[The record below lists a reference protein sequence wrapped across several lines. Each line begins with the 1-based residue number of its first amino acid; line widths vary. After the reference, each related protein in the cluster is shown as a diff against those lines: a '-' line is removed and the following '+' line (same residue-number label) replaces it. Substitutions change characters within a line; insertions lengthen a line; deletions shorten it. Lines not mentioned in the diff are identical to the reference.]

1 MPAVLEAARAEATL
15 QEIMDVLKGEF
26 GWGFVY

>member
-1 MPAVLEAARAEATL
+1 MPAVVEAARAEATL
-15 QEIMDVLKGEF
+15 GEIMGVLKEVF